1 MAHIHLGE
9 GTFPVWALILWTTI
23 GVVLISAIV
32 YRIRKGSI
40 KTHQIALAGIGAA
53 ASFRGFP
60 VEYPRLGGAST

>member
-53 ASFRGFP
+53 ASFAVFQLNIP
-60 VEYPRLGGAST
+60 VWGVST